1 MYEIDNLVNQG
12 WSMIA
17 MTTTIEKKGGKMK
30 LPSNE
35 QAVVDEFT
43 TVIRKHQ
50 DQTPGTLARST
61 ITATC

>member
-1 MYEIDNLVNQG
+1 
-12 WSMIA
+12 MIA